1 MAEAVA
7 QNPPAADYGI
17 DAPVVVKRMFSRA
30 AWCIGVGLAVYF
42 INHSEYPDTSAKLLA
57 VLGISGLVFLGI
69 GAYMVWSS
77 KTGKLAMRDRLL
89 DSLELKGDEKVLDA
103 GCGRGLMM
111 IGAAKRLKSGKVTGI
126 DIWSPIDLSKNSAEA
141 ARENAKIEGVSDKV
155 RVENGDVRHLVYP
168 DKNFDVVVSSL
179 VIHNIPDA
187 RERDRAV
194 RELWRVLRP
203 GGKLLIWDIQRTEDY
218 AKVLRES
225 GADVTISGAN
235 WLWAV
240 PSKSLIAKKSS

>member
-1 MAEAVA
+1 VAEAVA